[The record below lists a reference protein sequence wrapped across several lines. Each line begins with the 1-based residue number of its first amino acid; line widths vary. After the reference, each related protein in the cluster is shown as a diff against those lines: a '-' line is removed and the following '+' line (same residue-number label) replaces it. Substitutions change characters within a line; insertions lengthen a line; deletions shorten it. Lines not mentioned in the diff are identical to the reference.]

1 MAKKKKKGG
10 AGKIVAIVAVILL
23 VVGGIVGYIAY
34 SSTMLPNIYINN
46 DKAKFLYVYPT
57 DNFDKVV
64 ARLDST
70 GNVKNISSF
79 KKVAELQEYA
89 SNIVP
94 GRYELINQMSNVQLV
109 NNLKKGRQAPMNL
122 TFNNIRTK
130 EQLCKRFD
138 ESLMMT
144 YDEIYSLLNSDDAM
158 AKYGLNS
165 KTSVALFIP
174 NTYQVYWTI
183 SAQDLLDRMKK
194 EYDKFWNE
202 DRVKKCADANL
213 TQVEVSTL
221 AAIVEEETKNT
232 KEQPMVAGLYL
243 NRLHKGM
250 LLQADPTVKFAVG
263 DFSIK
268 RIRGGHLE
276 VDSPYNTYK
285 YEGLPPGPIRIP
297 SMNVIDAVLNYDHH
311 EYIYMCASERFDG
324 THNFARTFD
333 DHQDNAK
340 KYHKALN
347 KRKIK

>member
-10 AGKIVAIVAVILL
+10 AGKIIAIVAVILV

-46 DKAKFLYVYPT
+46 EKAKFLYVYPN
-57 DNFDKVV
+57 DNFDNVV

-79 KKVAELQEYA
+79 KKVAEIQEYP

-138 ESLMMT
+138 EALMMT

-202 DRVKKCADANL
+202 ERVKKCADADL

-221 AAIVEEETKNT
+221 ASIVEEETKNT

-243 NRLHKGM
+243 NRLRKGM

-324 THNFARTFD
+324 THNFAKTFD

>member
-1 MAKKKKKGG
+1 MAKKKKKSNV
-10 AGKIVAIVAVILL
+10 GKIIAIVAVVL
-23 VVGGIVGYIAY
+23 VLVGGIVGYIAY
-34 SSTMLPNIYINN
+34 SSTMLPNVYINN
-46 DKAKFLYVYPT
+46 DKAKFLYVYPN
-57 DNFDKVV
+57 DNFDDVV

-70 GNVKNISSF
+70 GNVKDIKSF
-79 KKVAELQEYA
+79 KKVAEYQEYP
-89 SNIVP
+89 SHIIP
-94 GRYELINQMSNVQLV
+94 GRYELINQMSNIRLV
-109 NNLKKGRQAPMNL
+109 NNLKKGYQTPMNL

-138 ESLMMT
+138 EALMMS
-144 YDEIYSLLNSDDAM
+144 YDEIYSLLNSDVAM
-158 AKYGLNS
+158 AKYNLNS

-183 SAQDLLDRMKK
+183 SAQDLLDKMKK

-202 DRVKKCADANL
+202 ERVKKCADADL
-213 TQVEVSTL
+213 SQVEVSTL
-221 AAIVEEETKNT
+221 ASIVEEETKSAM
-232 KEQPMVAGLYL
+232 EQPTVAGLYL
-243 NRLHKGM
+243 NRLRKGM

-263 DFSIK
+263 DFSLR
-268 RIRGGHLE
+268 RIRGIHLE

-297 SMNVIDAVLNYDHH
+297 SMGVIDAVLNYDHH
-311 EYIYMCASERFDG
+311 DYIYMCASEKFDG
-324 THNFARTFD
+324 THNFAVTFN

>member
-10 AGKIVAIVAVILL
+10 VGKIIAIVAVVL
-23 VVGGIVGYIAY
+23 VVVAGIVGYIAY

-57 DNFDKVV
+57 DNFDDVV
-64 ARLDST
+64 ARLDAT
-70 GNVKNISSF
+70 ENVKDIKSF
-79 KKVAELQEYA
+79 RKIAEYQEYP

-94 GRYELINQMSNVQLV
+94 GRYELVNQMSNIRLV
-109 NNLKKGRQAPMNL
+109 NNLKKGYQSPMNL

-138 ESLMMT
+138 EALMMS

-158 AKYGLNS
+158 SKYNLNS

-183 SAQDLLDRMKK
+183 SAQELLDKMKK

-202 DRVKKCADANL
+202 ERVKKCADVNL
-213 TQVEVSTL
+213 SQVEVSTL

-243 NRLHKGM
+243 NRLRKGM

-268 RIRGGHLE
+268 RIRAGHLE

-311 EYIYMCASERFDG
+311 EYIYMCASEKFDG
-324 THNFARTFD
+324 THNFAKTYD

>member
-1 MAKKKKKGG
+1 MAKKKKKSGV
-10 AGKIVAIVAVILL
+10 GKIVTIVVALL
-23 VVGGIVGYIAY
+23 VVVVGIVGYIAY

-46 DKAKFLYVYPT
+46 DKARFLYVYPT

-70 GNVKNISSF
+70 GNVKDIASF
-79 KKVAELQEYA
+79 KKIAEYQDYP

-94 GRYELINQMSNVQLV
+94 GRYELVNQMSNVQLV

-138 ESLMMT
+138 EALMLT
-144 YDEIYSLLNSDDAM
+144 YDDIYSLLNSDDAM
-158 AKYGLNS
+158 AKYNLNS
-165 KTSVALFIP
+165 KTSVAMFIP

-183 SAQDLLDRMKK
+183 SAQDLLDKMKK

-202 DRVKKCADANL
+202 DRIKKCADANL

-221 AAIVEEETKNT
+221 AAIVEEETKSV
-232 KEQPMVAGLYL
+232 KEQPTVAGLYL

-263 DFSIK
+263 DFSIR
-268 RIRGGHLE
+268 RIRGAHLE

-297 SMNVIDAVLNYDHH
+297 SMNAIDAVLNYDHH
-311 EYIYMCASERFDG
+311 DYIYMCASERFDG
-324 THNFARTFD
+324 THNFAKSFD
-333 DHQDNAK
+333 DHQENAK

-347 KRKIK
+347 RRRIK